1 MIMLTAGVNKD
12 VIYENYD
19 ERVQVFL
26 ENTVHQV
33 HESYKGIANP
43 VANSAAS
50 KIRDFTRMNPLF
62 FSQSKSEKDPQEFLD
77 QVQKVIDIMGVTTN
91 NKAKMSKFIYGVNKS
106 VVNQCRFAMLNS
118 DMNIARFMNN
128 AQQIEEHKIKM
139 REKQNKRA
147 KKVLQLLSSGM
158 VIEIGRQA
166 LSLRVVLAMPELVPF
181 VRVVVRTTRVFVEL
195 EAMSILDMELE
206 LYIDLIKEVNTNLST
221 LLYINL
227 PTKRSLL
234 AVLFK
239 DHSYTLDPLD
249 LQWEINEVRKKV
261 RAMGV
266 RHDGALEQIRQ
277 LLMTMAKNMAAPLAA
292 TTAPTMENGGVT
304 HNQNSFRFNEQL
316 NQVELT
322 EEYSINFLLN
332 ALKPE
337 IEVQVRMLASRTL
350 MNAYSLAKL
359 AEQSL
364 MLQRA
369 QWSYGHKQSKPL
381 LPTLNSWVQGSRS
394 RGQGRVDIVLG
405 IQWLVT
411 LDDILWNFKLLR
423 MQFSTAKQG
432 KTSKRVWFI
441 TSFRSRLRW
450 LNYLRHDVRRGNI
463 TLEEQLLILEQHS
476 RWGNRWS
483 KIAQHLPGRTDNE
496 IKNYWRMRVQKH
508 AKQLKCD
515 VNSMQ
520 FKDTMRYLWIPRLVE
535 TIQAA
540 SGTSTCTS
548 HQVLH

>member
-1 MIMLTAGVNKD
+1 
-12 VIYENYD
+12 
-19 ERVQVFL
+19 
-26 ENTVHQV
+26 
-33 HESYKGIANP
+33 
-43 VANSAAS
+43 
-50 KIRDFTRMNPLF
+50 
-62 FSQSKSEKDPQEFLD
+62 
-77 QVQKVIDIMGVTTN
+77 MG
-91 NKAKMSKFIYGVNKS
+91 
-106 VVNQCRFAMLNS
+106 
-118 DMNIARFMNN
+118 
-128 AQQIEEHKIKM
+128 E
-139 REKQNKRA
+139 
-147 KKVLQLLSSGM
+147 
-158 VIEIGRQA
+158 
-166 LSLRVVLAMPELVPF
+166 
-181 VRVVVRTTRVFVEL
+181 
-195 EAMSILDMELE
+195 
-206 LYIDLIKEVNTNLST
+206 
-221 LLYINL
+221 
-227 PTKRSLL
+227 
-234 AVLFK
+234 
-239 DHSYTLDPLD
+239 

-423 MQFSTAKQG
+423 MQFSVNGQ
-432 KTSKRVWFI
+432 
-441 TSFRSRLRW
+441 
-450 LNYLRHDVRRGNI
+450 
-463 TLEEQLLILEQHS
+463 
-476 RWGNRWS
+476 
-483 KIAQHLPGRTDNE
+483 KIALRESPPNE
-496 IKNYWRMRVQKH
+496 MKIINGKKIQKLLCKP
-508 AKQLKCD
+508 A
-515 VNSMQ
+515 
-520 FKDTMRYLWIPRLVE
+520 
-535 TIQAA
+535 
-540 SGTSTCTS
+540 
-548 HQVLH
+548 